1 MSERWKQ
8 YFKDKIGEEAMLR
21 YAFEYWNFRHPVYV
35 YLQRY
40 LPAPG
45 KIIDIGCGMGLSG
58 IFLESLGYSY
68 MGIDNEPD
76 IIEQAKEVREYFH
89 GSTQLEVAD
98 AFDLS
103 GYRGYQ
109 GAISFGVIEHFERE
123 QTVELLRQQGL
134 ASEFVLA
141 EIPTR
146 WSGDPITDERL
157 YSMRGFAKMFDEAGL
172 TPVKKFTL
180 GVPNGSFYLRKL
192 LPPAIYHPLADAVGY
207 APGIAILGKR
217 TR

>member
-8 YFKDKIGEEAMLR
+8 YFKDKMGDQAMLQF
-21 YAFEYWNFRHPVYV
+21 AFDYWNFRHPVYV

-40 LPAPG
+40 LPTKG

-58 IFLESLGYSY
+58 VFLESLGYSY
-68 MGIDNEPD
+68 TGVDNEPD
-76 IIEQAKEVREYFH
+76 IIERAKEVREYFRA
-89 GSTQLEVAD
+89 TTELEVAD

-103 GYRGYQ
+103 AYRGFQ
-109 GAISFGVIEHFERE
+109 AAISFGVIEHFDRE
-123 QTVELLRQQGL
+123 LTVELLRQQ
-134 ASEFVLA
+134 AAAAEYVMA

-146 WSGDPITDERL
+146 HSGDPITDERI
-157 YSMRGFAKMFDEAGL
+157 YSMSGFAKLFEKAGL

-180 GVPNGSFYLRKL
+180 GVPNGSGVLRKL
-192 LPPAIYHPLADAVGY
+192 TPPAVYQPLSTAFGY

-217 TR
+217 AR